1 MKADESTTTPDR
13 PAERSKTDR
22 PAERGQ
28 KTLSRRDAI
37 KTFALG
43 VGGVMAAPGLS
54 EAAWAQA
61 VAVRKQAADA
71 SVTGLKFFTAAQH
84 HTVDVLSELI
94 IPTDDRSPGA
104 SAAKVAD
111 FIDLLVSGAVDED
124 QAIWRRGLTALDKT
138 TMDRWKHAFVDCTPE
153 QQMTLLTEISRREEK
168 PRTALEK
175 LFGEV
180 KERTIQGY
188 YTSEIGIHQEL
199 GYKGNQFL
207 DEFVGCTHPE
217 HGA

>member
-1 MKADESTTTPDR
+1 MGEHTTTI
-13 PAERSKTDR
+13 
-22 PAERGQ
+22 
-28 KTLSRRDAI
+28 SRRDAI

-43 VGGVMAAPGLS
+43 VGGVMTASGLS

-61 VAVRKQAADA
+61 VAVRKQAAETP
-71 SVTGLKFFTAAQH
+71 VTGLKFFTAAQH

-94 IPTDDRSPGA
+94 IPADDRSPGA

-111 FIDLLVSGAVDED
+111 FIDLLLSGALDED
-124 QAIWRRGLTALDKT
+124 QAIWRRGLAKLDET
-138 TMDRWKHAFVDCTPE
+138 TMDRWKHAFADCPPD
-153 QQMTLLTEISRREEK
+153 QQVALLTEISRHEEE

>member
-1 MKADESTTTPDR
+1 MNLKERTP
-13 PAERSKTDR
+13 TV
-22 PAERGQ
+22 
-28 KTLSRRDAI
+28 SRRDAI

-43 VGGVMAAPGLS
+43 VGGVMTAPGLS

-61 VAVRKQAADA
+61 VAVRKQAAETP
-71 SVTGLKFFTAAQH
+71 VTGLKFFTAAQH

-111 FIDLLVSGAVDED
+111 FIDLLLSGALDED
-124 QAIWRRGLTALDKT
+124 QTIWRRGLAALDEA
-138 TMDRWKHAFVDCTPE
+138 TMDRWKLAFVDCTPE
-153 QQMTLLTEISRREEK
+153 QQATLLTEISRREETRRPEEK
-168 PRTALEK
+168 PRTTLDK
-175 LFGEV
+175 LFSEA

>member
-1 MKADESTTTPDR
+1 
-13 PAERSKTDR
+13 
-22 PAERGQ
+22 
-28 KTLSRRDAI
+28 
-37 KTFALG
+37 
-43 VGGVMAAPGLS
+43 VMTAPGLS
-54 EAAWAQA
+54 EAAWVQA
-61 VAVRKQAADA
+61 VAVRKQAAETPA
-71 SVTGLKFFTAAQH
+71 SGLKFFTAAQH

-94 IPTDDRSPGA
+94 IPTDDRTPGA

-111 FIDLLVSGAVDED
+111 FIDLLLSGALDED
-124 QAIWRRGLTALDKT
+124 QAIWRRGLAKLDET
-138 TMDRWKHAFVDCTPE
+138 TMHRWKHAFVDCTPD
-153 QQMTLLTEISRREEK
+153 QQVTLLTEMSRREEK

-180 KERTIQGY
+180 KERTLQGY